1 MKEEIMK
8 ILAVC
13 GMGFGSSM
21 VLKMSIESVLKSAG
35 IKADVRTADI
45 GIAKSETADVIV
57 TSSEFSKLLQNKNI
71 PVVVVK
77 NYVDKKEIGE
87 KLLPIVQG
95 EKKGS

>member
-1 MKEEIMK
+1 MK